1 LHDFARLFKT
11 VAKDYKPMKT
21 KELMSAEELLEAL
34 PVNYYVIDLVNKKIV
49 HTNDARVTFDDSPC
63 FRQLFQ
69 KEAPCHFGDGGCLC
83 DSLIA
88 GVTEASFMIKPEQG
102 DGNRYFKARIKKV
115 GDGKVV
121 ATYTDVTGE
130 LESAREMK
138 INTRRMERAEKL
150 AAFGSWEIDLQSM
163 MMYGTKGAS
172 EIYGLDTESLP
183 VSEVKKI
190 ALPEYREMLDRA
202 LEDLIAGRKAYQ
214 VQYRIKRPCDE
225 QIRYIHSI
233 AEYRKDKK
241 MVFGVATD
249 ITEVEES
256 QGRLHESL
264 TDLSL
269 AQEIAQ
275 IGNWKYDPENRNLQW
290 SDQVLQILNQNDIP
304 VNPGLDDFRHFTDSD
319 QFEVFSK
326 AIRLAIDHGKP
337 FDQQFKINTGE
348 SVEKWIEVI
357 CRPESKK
364 GSDGYFL
371 RGTLQDITSGKKTE
385 HELSDANNMLNTL
398 VQNIPDALYM
408 KDAQYRKV
416 IANKGDLSNCNKK
429 DLEEV
434 IGKTDFDVYPK
445 EMAEKYFQDDRQVIE
460 EGKAVVNREET
471 LPGDPIRWIL
481 TTKVPIKDKEGN
493 ITGLVGIGHD
503 ITHRRKMMEELEVA
517 KLKAEESDRLKSLF
531 LANMS
536 HEIRTPLNAILG
548 FSNILSTGNLE
559 QDKLDYFAKIIDNS
573 GKRLMTVIDDIID
586 VSMIQ
591 SNQLKL
597 DYSTFNINELIE
609 ELFVLY
615 KTQNQDQLE
624 KLDFKVRI
632 CEDPG
637 HCILYSDKNRLF
649 QVLRNLLDNAFKF
662 TEEGFIEF
670 GLSASDKDE
679 LVLFVKDTGIGIEE
693 EKTKIVFNTFRQA
706 HEGLSRKYEGTG
718 LGLSIVSGIVKQLG
732 GNVWVES
739 APGQGAA
746 FYVSVPRKT
755 RTSQF
760 VQQSEQRPKEDRWE
774 RRLAVKRIVSFED
787 DPASIQ
793 YLKSVVNLL
802 GYELINFDLPET
814 GIEYLRKHSADLV
827 LMDVRLPQMTGLEA
841 TRIIKSD
848 IPGLPVIIQ
857 TAYAM
862 KGDREKAFEA
872 GCDDYLTKPVSLKDL
887 KGKIVQYIEQA
898 N

>member
-1 LHDFARLFKT
+1 MKDFEKYCPLFINQLPTACCLVSSDGSILWANMLFSDIFLSSCNSHKNNAYNIFQYILTKPDELKNFTDRGIIHAQKGAMGTTQYFSISVSPHT
-11 VAKDYKPMKT
+11 VED
-21 KELMSAEELLEAL
+21 EELFLITATNQTKLIRERKTTTLLINIAKAEHESRNLDELFSHIQHELNTVMDAHNMFIVLWDKLRHKLTL
-34 PVNYYVIDLVNKKIV
+34 PYFIDEHDIFDRFPKGKTLSGYAIETGKSLLLNE
-49 HTNDARVTFDDSPC
+49 NDISKLSNEGLTETIGTPAKSWMGVPLRNQSEVV
-63 FRQLFQ
+63 
-69 KEAPCHFGDGGCLC
+69 G
-83 DSLIA
+83 LIA
-88 GVTEASFMIKPEQG
+88 IQSYKSAFAYSPDDLKILEFVSAQIAISIERKE
-102 DGNRYFKARIKKV
+102 N
-115 GDGKVV
+115 
-121 ATYTDVTGE
+121 E
-130 LESAREMK
+130 LELKLSKEK
-138 INTRRMERAEKL
+138 AEQ
-150 AAFGSWEIDLQSM
+150 AD
-163 MMYGTKGAS
+163 
-172 EIYGLDTESLP
+172 
-183 VSEVKKI
+183 
-190 ALPEYREMLDRA
+190 
-202 LEDLIAGRKAYQ
+202 
-214 VQYRIKRPCDE
+214 
-225 QIRYIHSI
+225 
-233 AEYRKDKK
+233 
-241 MVFGVATD
+241 
-249 ITEVEES
+249 
-256 QGRLHESL
+256 
-264 TDLSL
+264 
-269 AQEIAQ
+269 
-275 IGNWKYDPENRNLQW
+275 
-290 SDQVLQILNQNDIP
+290 
-304 VNPGLDDFRHFTDSD
+304 
-319 QFEVFSK
+319 
-326 AIRLAIDHGKP
+326 
-337 FDQQFKINTGE
+337 
-348 SVEKWIEVI
+348 
-357 CRPESKK
+357 
-364 GSDGYFL
+364 
-371 RGTLQDITSGKKTE
+371 
-385 HELSDANNMLNTL
+385 
-398 VQNIPDALYM
+398 
-408 KDAQYRKV
+408 
-416 IANKGDLSNCNKK
+416 
-429 DLEEV
+429 
-434 IGKTDFDVYPK
+434 
-445 EMAEKYFQDDRQVIE
+445 
-460 EGKAVVNREET
+460 
-471 LPGDPIRWIL
+471 
-481 TTKVPIKDKEGN
+481 
-493 ITGLVGIGHD
+493 
-503 ITHRRKMMEELEVA
+503 
-517 KLKAEESDRLKSLF
+517 KLKTSF